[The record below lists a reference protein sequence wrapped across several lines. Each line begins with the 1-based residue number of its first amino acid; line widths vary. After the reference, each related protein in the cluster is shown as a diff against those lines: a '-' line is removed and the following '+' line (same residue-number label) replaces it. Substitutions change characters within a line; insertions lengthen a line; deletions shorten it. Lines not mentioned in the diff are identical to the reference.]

1 MVAPKKPVFST
12 KPIMKHNEFSS
23 RIGSAFN
30 DDTDCGTD
38 DDADDM

>member
-1 MVAPKKPVFST
+1 
-12 KPIMKHNEFSS
+12 MKYNEFSS

-38 DDADDM
+38 DADDRQRYRNC

>member
-12 KPIMKHNEFSS
+12 KPIMKYNEFSS

-38 DDADDM
+38 DADDR